1 MVLFLRGGVGFVRN
15 QAGRLMLSEAGM
27 QFLAEPTRRKLADQI
42 QDRYRLFGEV
52 LSILETEPTTVEET
66 LGFRMLTDS

>member
-1 MVLFLRGGVGFVRN
+1 
-15 QAGRLMLSEAGM
+15 MLSEAGM